1 MHATLLS
8 VPPTV
13 REEMEGAF
21 QASGL
26 VVEGQVT
33 SVGTLEE
40 LPAALSAGFV
50 VLGDEGGDVE
60 EAVARCRELH
70 SRRFIPRTHFVVLT
84 ARSEEEQEALIRA
97 GADECMAVHAGGW
110 RGRVASF
117 LRRLDAGG
125 AGDAASRGPL
135 SQRIPPESALRAL
148 LASTTSD
155 LGHDFFRTLVTHL
168 ATSFRVTCALVG
180 ELQPERDSLRTLAF
194 WVNGRFEEN
203 VTYRLQGTP
212 CHNAVLSSLCHYPD
226 DVATR
231 FPEDAMLLDLGMRG
245 YLGAALKGSRGDAIG
260 VLAILHG
267 EPLDMGAL
275 DRALLEALAARAGA
289 ELERIRAQE
298 ALEQARD
305 FLRNT
310 LDAVPDPLFVADRA
324 HRFVAV
330 NRAFCGFMRR
340 SAEQLLGSSYHDFLP
355 SHEADLGWRLDEQ
368 AFTSGQPMEREETLT
383 GINGTTRTLVT
394 KRATFAEKPSQPFLV
409 VTIRDITDHRRLET
423 QLRLA
428 DRMVSVGTMAAGVA
442 HEINNPLAYVC
453 SNLSYLGDLL
463 ARGPVPAEALPELR
477 EVVAETEEGIGRVRA
492 IVQDLKAFARSDEE
506 RFGPVDVHQ
515 VLEGALRL
523 VRNELAYRAR
533 LVRALEGVPAVRG
546 NEGRLGQVMV
556 NLLVNAVQAFAKNDL
571 DHNRIRLATRCEGT
585 DWVVVEVED
594 NGPGMEQEVLERI
607 FDPFFTTKPVG
618 IGTGLGLAI
627 CHSIVHSMGGQ
638 IEVRSRLGHGSVFR
652 VVLPIYRGDDVV
664 LPVLTTRVERDVPR
678 RRLLLIDDEPAVGT
692 SVRRLLQG
700 VHEVHAVQD
709 AREALSLLSR
719 GEQYDA
725 ILCDVVMPGMSGVD
739 FLRELEQREPL
750 MARRTGLMSGGTFST
765 QAREFVASR
774 SSDLLEKPFEPERL
788 RTFVERLLA

>member
-1 MHATLLS
+1 MHATLLN

-13 REEMEGAF
+13 RQEMEGAF

-26 VVEGQVT
+26 SWEGWVT
-33 SVGTLEE
+33 SVERLEE
-40 LPAALSAGFV
+40 LPAAVSAGLV
-50 VLGDEGGDVE
+50 VLGDDSGGVE
-60 EAVARCRELH
+60 EAVAKCRELH
-70 SRRFIPRTHFVVLT
+70 SRRFIPRTHLVVLT
-84 ARSEEEQEALIRA
+84 ARPEAEQEALIRA
-97 GADECMAVHAGGW
+97 GADECIPVQGGGW
-110 RGRVASF
+110 RRRVAAF
-117 LRRLDAGG
+117 HRRLAATEGGGTPLAG
-125 AGDAASRGPL
+125 SV
-135 SQRIPPESALRAL
+135 SQRIAPEIALRAL

-155 LGHDFFRTLVTHL
+155 LGHDFFRTLVMHL
-168 ATSFRVTCALVG
+168 AKSFGVTSALVG
-180 ELQPERDSLRTLAF
+180 ELQPERDSLRTMAF
-194 WVNGRFEEN
+194 WLNGRFEEN

-212 CHNAVLSSLCHYPD
+212 CHNAVLSSLCHYRD
-226 DVATR
+226 GVATR
-231 FPEDAMLLDLGMRG
+231 FPEDAMLMDLGMRG
-245 YLGAALKGSRGDAIG
+245 YLGAALKNSRGDAIG

-267 EPLDMGAL
+267 EPLDLGTL

-289 ELERIRAQE
+289 ELERIRTQE
-298 ALEQARD
+298 ELERARD

-355 SHEADLGWRLDEQ
+355 AQEADDGWRMDEL
-368 AFTSGQPMEREETLT
+368 AFTSGQPMEREETLSSLS
-383 GINGTTRTLVT
+383 GATRTLVT
-394 KRATFAEKPSQPFLV
+394 KRAVFAESPGQPFLV

-453 SNLSYLGDLL
+453 SNLSYLGNVL
-463 ARGPVPAEALPELR
+463 AQGTPPAEALPELR
-477 EVVAETEEGIGRVRA
+477 EVVAETEEGIGRVRS
-492 IVQDLKAFARSDEE
+492 IVQDLKAFARSDED
-506 RFGPVDVHQ
+506 RVGPVDVHQ
-515 VLEGALRL
+515 VMEGALRL
-523 VRNELAYRAR
+523 VRNELSYRAR
-533 LVRALEGVPAVRG
+533 VVRALDPVPAVRG
-546 NEGRLGQVMV
+546 NEGRLGQVLV
-556 NLLVNAVQAFAKNDL
+556 NLLVNAVQAFPKADL
-571 DHNRIRLATRCEGT
+571 DQNRIRLATRCEGPS
-585 DWVVVEVED
+585 WVVVEVED
-594 NGPGMEQEVLERI
+594 NGPGMEPEVLERI

-618 IGTGLGLAI
+618 VGTGLGLAI

-638 IEVRSRLGHGSVFR
+638 IDVRSRRGHGSVFR
-652 VVLPIYRGDDVV
+652 VVLPTFQGEDVV
-664 LPVLTTRVERDVPR
+664 LPVLPARQEHEAPR

-719 GEQYDA
+719 GEHYDA

-765 QAREFVASR
+765 QAREFVAAR
-774 SSDLLEKPFEPERL
+774 ASDLLEKPFEPERL
-788 RTFVERLLA
+788 RTFVARLLA